1 MEQNRMSKIVVGM
14 SGGVD
19 SAVAAL
25 LLKRQGFEVVG
36 LFMKNWE
43 DDDTEDGYCPAKQD
57 FMDVLAVA
65 DKIGIEVEAVNFAK
79 EYKERVFAHFLSEY
93 QAGRTPNPD
102 VLCNAEIKF
111 KAFLDHALNLGAAK
125 IATGHYAQVRERLG
139 RFELL
144 KAEDGGKDQSYFLH
158 RLNQA
163 QLSKTLF
170 PLGDLYKRE
179 VREIARAAGL
189 PVYAKKDSTGI
200 CFIGERPFREFL
212 ARYLPKEPGEM
223 CTPEGK
229 VMGRHEGLAYYTLG
243 QRQGLGI
250 GGQGE
255 PWFVAGKDKTRNVL
269 IVVQGHAHPL
279 LLKDSLSA
287 KDLSWIAGEAPHS
300 EWVYAAKTRYRQA
313 DAPCS
318 ITRLVG
324 DSCDITFAQPQ
335 WAVTPGQS
343 VVLYESEVCLGGGVI
358 Q

>member
-1 MEQNRMSKIVVGM
+1 MNNKIVVGL

-25 LLKRQGFEVVG
+25 LLKREGFDVTG

-43 DDDTEDGYCPAKQD
+43 DDDEADGSCPAKQD

-79 EYKERVFAHFLSEY
+79 EYKERVFAYFLREY

-111 KAFLDHALNLGAAK
+111 KAFLDHAVSLGAEK
-125 IATGHYAQVRERLG
+125 IATGHYAKVRERFG
-139 RFELL
+139 KFELL

-163 QLSKTLF
+163 QLSKALF

-179 VREIARAAGL
+179 VREIAREAGL
-189 PVYAKKDSTGI
+189 PVHAKKDSTGI

-212 ARYLPKEPGEM
+212 ERYLPKTPGDM
-223 CTPEGK
+223 VTPEGK
-229 VMGRHEGLAYYTLG
+229 VMGQHQGLAYHTLG

-255 PWFVAGKDKTRNVL
+255 PWFVAAKDMGNNQL
-269 IVVQGHAHPL
+269 IVVQGHDHPL
-279 LLKDSLSA
+279 LLKGKLTA
-287 KDLSWIAGEAPHS
+287 ADLSWVSGEAPHTA
-300 EWVYAAKTRYRQA
+300 WVYAAKTRYRQA
-313 DAPCS
+313 DAPCA
-318 ITRLVG
+318 ITRLDG
-324 DSCDITFAQPQ
+324 ESCDIEFAQPQ

-343 VVLYESEVCLGGGVI
+343 VVLYDSEICLGGGVI